1 MCDLLHPELEELIT
15 FFLVQLQTHEQ
26 KLHLASADGA
36 PGLENLVANIAS
48 EFGVAGVDAATVVM
62 DDNNTDWN
70 SLYPFSAVRFL
81 SFSL

>member
-1 MCDLLHPELEELIT
+1 M
-15 FFLVQLQTHEQ
+15 
-26 KLHLASADGA
+26 
-36 PGLENLVANIAS
+36 ENLVANIAS

-70 SLYPFSAVRFL
+70 SLYPFSAVGFL

>member
-1 MCDLLHPELEELIT
+1 M
-15 FFLVQLQTHEQ
+15 VQLQTHEQ

-70 SLYPFSAVRFL
+70 SLYPFSAVRFF